1 MKKRLLTFVL
11 FVSVLSLMCSAAF
24 AATIRPLETQF
35 DHIEQ
40 TSFYARILAY
50 NEDSDTLT
58 VELIAPETF
67 AADEVEAL
75 KAGDSIYTNGQER
88 LIESI
93 ECISWG
99 VYSINEV
106 DEPNYVYLA
115 MDEECNYKTENYG
128 DFTWHTLTEIE
139 CPVQET
145 LLFLDYIT
153 DQNGSPLDL
162 PVVHTARDLTNEMLD
177 MGPNEA
183 FTVGLTTNN
192 VYVTF
197 DDAGNLATIH
207 RFYVPWQ

>member
-24 AATIRPLETQF
+24 ATTIRPLETQF
-35 DHIEQ
+35 DHIGQ

-75 KAGDSIYTNGQER
+75 KAGDSIYTNGQEI

-93 ECISWG
+93 ECIQWG
-99 VYSINEV
+99 VYAINEV
-106 DEPNYVYLA
+106 DEPNYVCLV
-115 MDEECNYKTENYG
+115 MDEAYNYKAEDYG
-128 DFTWHTLTEIE
+128 DFSWHTLSQIE

-145 LLFLDYIT
+145 LLFLDYID
-153 DQNGSPLDL
+153 DQTGNPLTL
-162 PVVHTARDLTNEMLD
+162 PVVHTARELTDEMLGI
-177 MGPNEA
+177 GPYEA
-183 FTVGLTTNN
+183 FTAGLTCNN

>member
-11 FVSVLSLMCSAAF
+11 FVSVLSLMCSSAF

-67 AADEVEAL
+67 VADEVEAL
-75 KAGDSIYTNGQER
+75 KAGDSIYTNGQEI

-99 VYSINEV
+99 VYTT
-106 DEPNYVYLA
+106 
-115 MDEECNYKTENYG
+115 KTA
-128 DFTWHTLTEIE
+128 I
-139 CPVQET
+139 P
-145 LLFLDYIT
+145 
-153 DQNGSPLDL
+153 
-162 PVVHTARDLTNEMLD
+162 
-177 MGPNEA
+177 
-183 FTVGLTTNN
+183 
-192 VYVTF
+192 
-197 DDAGNLATIH
+197 
-207 RFYVPWQ
+207 

>member
-1 MKKRLLTFVL
+1 
-11 FVSVLSLMCSAAF
+11 MCSAAF
-24 AATIRPLETQF
+24 AATIYPMEMQF

-50 NEDSDTLT
+50 NEESDTLT

-67 AADEVEAL
+67 TADEVEAL
-75 KAGDSIYTNGQER
+75 KVGDSIYTNGREI

-93 ECISWG
+93 ECIRWG
-99 VYSINEV
+99 VYAINEA

-115 MDEECNYKTENYG
+115 MDEAYNYKTEDYG
-128 DFTWHTLTEIE
+128 DFSWHTLTQIE

-145 LLFLDYIT
+145 LLFLDYIN

-162 PVVHTARDLTNEMLD
+162 PVVHTARELTDEMLD
-177 MGPNEA
+177 IGPYEA
-183 FTVGLTTNN
+183 FTAGLTCNN